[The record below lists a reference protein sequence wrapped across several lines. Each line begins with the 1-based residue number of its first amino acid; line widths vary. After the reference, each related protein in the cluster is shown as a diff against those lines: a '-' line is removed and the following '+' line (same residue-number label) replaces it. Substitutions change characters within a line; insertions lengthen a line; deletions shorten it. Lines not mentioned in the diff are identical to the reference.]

1 MIDSLKFPPYT
12 CEVSRRDPQAGKI
25 RERVV
30 TFDPYFP
37 LSAMEPAL
45 TFENT
50 PGNGDGMNL
59 LSSNA

>member
-1 MIDSLKFPPYT
+1 MR
-12 CEVSRRDPQAGKI
+12 VSRRDPQAGKI